1 MRGYVTLG
9 RACYGLFLA
18 GAVFAGLWVEPGEMV
33 AGLVGLAQAVR
44 P

>member
-9 RACYGLFLA
+9 RACYGLFFAAALL
-18 GAVFAGLWVEPGEMV
+18 AGLWVEPREMV
-33 AGLVGLAQAVR
+33 AGLIGLAQAVQ